1 MKIKIKYFD
10 KKTIKLEKIAQG
22 DWIDL
27 RCCNESGINLLT
39 GESAVIHLGVG
50 MILPKGWEAHI
61 APRSSTFR
69 KYGILLTNSV
79 GVIDNTYSGNDD
91 EWLAEVYAT
100 RDIFIPYGER
110 LFQFRIIKNQPEI
123 KFVEVEKLND
133 KNRGGFG
140 STGRK

>member
-10 KKTIKLEKIAQG
+10 KEIVKLEKIAQG

-27 RCCNESGINLLT
+27 RCCNKSGINLLKE
-39 GESAVIHLGVG
+39 ESAVIHLGVG
-50 MILPKGWEAHI
+50 MILPKGWEAHV

-100 RDIFIPYGER
+100 RDTFIPYGER

-123 KFVEVEKLND
+123 KFVEVEKLKD
-133 KNRGGFG
+133 KNRGGYG